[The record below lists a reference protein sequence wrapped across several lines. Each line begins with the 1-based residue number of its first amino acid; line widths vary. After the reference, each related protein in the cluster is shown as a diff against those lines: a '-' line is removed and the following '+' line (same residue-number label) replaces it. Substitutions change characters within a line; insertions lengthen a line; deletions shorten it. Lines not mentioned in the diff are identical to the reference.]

1 MIQEPEETT
10 GQPEVEEVVDAEVV
24 SPADPAPDPGGAANA
39 APEGSSGASIADAQ
53 VVEDTEQT
61 GEAAGATVEGD
72 LAALVEDARNQRDEY
87 LQLAQR
93 TKADFDNYRKR
104 MAAESQAQVERGR
117 LEVVSGVI
125 GAIDNIE
132 RVLEA
137 AGIDQAAALEG
148 QLPADAPVTTQG
160 VIVSYRDLSQV
171 LKKAGVE
178 AFDSKGEVFD
188 PNLHEALQALPAE
201 GVESGVVIEE
211 MQKGYRAGENVIRH
225 ARVVVSQ

>member
-1 MIQEPEETT
+1 MIQEPEETE
-10 GQPEVEEVVDAEVV
+10 GQPEVEEIIDAEVV
-24 SPADPAPDPGGAANA
+24 SETEPEGAAEA
-39 APEGSSGASIADAQ
+39 APEGPSGESAGDAAEAS
-53 VVEDTEQT
+53 VEQDLNALIE
-61 GEAAGATVEGD
+61 EART
-72 LAALVEDARNQRDEY
+72 QRDEY

-104 MAAESQAQVERGR
+104 MAAESQAQIGRGR
-117 LEVVSGVI
+117 LEVAAGLIEAV
-125 GAIDNIE
+125 DNIE

-148 QLPADAPVTTQG
+148 EIPSDAPVTAQG
-160 VIVSYRDLSQV
+160 VIVSYRDLNAI

-178 AFDSKGEVFD
+178 AFDSKGEAFD

-201 GVESGVVIEE
+201 GVGSGVVIEE
-211 MQKGYRAGENVIRH
+211 MQKGYRAGETVIRH

>member
-1 MIQEPEETT
+1 MTQEPEETT

-24 SPADPAPDPGGAANA
+24 SETEPDGAAEA
-39 APEGSSGASIADAQ
+39 APEGPSGESA
-53 VVEDTEQT
+53 E
-61 GEAAGATVEGD
+61 ATVEHD
-72 LAALVEDARNQRDEY
+72 LADLIEEARSQRDEY

-104 MAAESQAQVERGR
+104 MATESQAQVERGR
-117 LEVVSGVI
+117 LEIVSGLLEAV
-125 GAIDNIE
+125 DNIE

-137 AGIDQAAALEG
+137 AGIDEATALAGEI
-148 QLPADAPVTTQG
+148 PEDAPVTTQG
-160 VIVSYRDLSQV
+160 VIVSYRDLTVV

-178 AFDSKGEVFD
+178 AFESKGEPFD

-201 GVESGVVIEE
+201 GVDSGVVIEQ

>member
-1 MIQEPEETT
+1 VTQEPEETT
-10 GQPEVEEVVDAEVV
+10 GEPEVDEVVDAEVV
-24 SPADPAPDPGGAANA
+24 SADDPAAENTGAAPAAPGG
-39 APEGSSGASIADAQ
+39 S
-53 VVEDTEQT
+53 
-61 GEAAGATVEGD
+61 
-72 LAALVEDARNQRDEY
+72 VEDAEVVEESAEASLEQDLNSLVEEARSQRDEY

-117 LEVVSGVI
+117 LEVVTGLI
-125 GAIDNIE
+125 GAIDNLE

-137 AGIDQAAALEG
+137 VGIEQAAALEG
-148 QLPADAPVTTQG
+148 EIPADAPVSEQG
-160 VIVSYRDLSQV
+160 VIVSYRDLNAV
-171 LKKAGVE
+171 LKKAGVA
-178 AFDSKGEVFD
+178 AFESKGEVFD

-201 GVESGVVIEE
+201 GVDSGVVIEE

>member
-1 MIQEPEETT
+1 VTEEPEEQAV
-10 GQPEVEEVVDAEVV
+10 QPEAEEVVDAEVV
-24 SPADPAPDPGGAANA
+24 SAADPAPEVTDEADTA
-39 APEGSSGASIADAQ
+39 EG
-53 VVEDTEQT
+53 

-72 LAALVEDARNQRDEY
+72 LAALVDEARSQRDEY

-117 LEVVSGVI
+117 LEVISGLI
-125 GAIDNIE
+125 EAIDNLE

-137 AGIDQAAALEG
+137 AGIEESDALEG
-148 QLPADAPVTTQG
+148 EIPSDAPVTTQG
-160 VIVSYRDLSQV
+160 VIVSYRDLNAV
-171 LKKAGVE
+171 LKKSGVE
-178 AFDSKGEVFD
+178 AFSSKGEKFD

-201 GVESGVVIEE
+201 EVDSGVVIEE
-211 MQKGYRAGENVIRH
+211 MQKGYRAGETVIRH

>member
-1 MIQEPEETT
+1 MNQEPEETT

-24 SPADPAPDPGGAANA
+24 SATAPAA
-39 APEGSSGASIADAQ
+39 EADAAADAAAEAS
-53 VVEDTEQT
+53 VEQ
-61 GEAAGATVEGD
+61 D
-72 LAALVEDARNQRDEY
+72 LSDLVEEARSQRDEY

-104 MAAESQAQVERGR
+104 MAAESQAQAARGR
-117 LEVVSGVI
+117 LEVVSGLI
-125 GAIDNIE
+125 EAIDNLE

-137 AGIDQAAALEG
+137 AGIDEVAALEDEI
-148 QLPADAPVTTQG
+148 PSDAPVTTQG
-160 VIVSYRDLSQV
+160 VIVTYRDLNGV

-178 AFDSKGEVFD
+178 AFDSRGEQFD

-201 GVESGVVIEE
+201 GVDSGVVIEQ

>member
-1 MIQEPEETT
+1 VIEEPEETA
-10 GQPEVEEVVDAEVV
+10 GQPEAQ
-24 SPADPAPDPGGAANA
+24 PAGAAEA
-39 APEGSSGASIADAQ
+39 APEGPSGGLRDATTPSGEASGES
-53 VVEDTEQT
+53 VEDPAE
-61 GEAAGATVEGD
+61 ATVEQD
-72 LAALVEDARNQRDEY
+72 LNSLVEEARSQRDEY

-117 LEVVSGVI
+117 LEVVTGLI
-125 GAIDNIE
+125 GAIDNLE

-137 AGIDQAAALEG
+137 VGIEQSNALEG
-148 QLPADAPVTTQG
+148 EIPSDAPVSEQG
-160 VIVSYRDLSQV
+160 VIVSYRDLNAV

-178 AFDSKGEVFD
+178 AFDSKGETFD

-201 GVESGVVIEE
+201 GVESGVVIEV

>member
-1 MIQEPEETT
+1 MTEKPEERA

-24 SPADPAPDPGGAANA
+24 SATDPAAGD
-39 APEGSSGASIADAQ
+39 APL
-53 VVEDTEQT
+53 EDGPATG
-61 GEAAGATVEGD
+61 GEAGGDAAEATVESD
-72 LAALVEDARNQRDEY
+72 LAALVEEARSQRDEY
-87 LQLAQR
+87 LELAQR

-104 MAAESQAQVERGR
+104 MAAESQAQAERGR
-117 LEVVSGVI
+117 LEVVSGLI
-125 GAIDNIE
+125 EAIDNLE

-137 AGIDQAAALEG
+137 VKIEQ
-148 QLPADAPVTTQG
+148 ADALGGEIPAEAPVAEQG
-160 VIVSYRDLSQV
+160 LIVAYRDLTAV
-171 LKKAGVE
+171 LKKSGVE
-178 AFDSKGEVFD
+178 AFESKGQNFD

>member
-24 SPADPAPDPGGAANA
+24 SATDPAA
-39 APEGSSGASIADAQ
+39 E
-53 VVEDTEQT
+53 
-61 GEAAGATVEGD
+61 EAAEASVEQD
-72 LAALVEDARNQRDEY
+72 LNALIEEARTQRDEY

-117 LEVVSGVI
+117 LEVISGLI
-125 GAIDNIE
+125 EAIDNIE
-132 RVLEA
+132 RVLGA
-137 AGIDQAAALEG
+137 AGIDESAALDGEI
-148 QLPADAPVTTQG
+148 PSDAPVTDQG
-160 VIVSYRDLSQV
+160 VIVTYRDLHSI
-171 LKKAGVE
+171 LRKAGVSAFASTGE
-178 AFDSKGEVFD
+178 AFD

-201 GVESGVVIEE
+201 GVEPGVVIEE
-211 MQKGYRAGENVIRH
+211 MQKGYRAGEDVIRH

>member
-1 MIQEPEETT
+1 MIQEPEETA

-24 SPADPAPDPGGAANA
+24 SPSEPDGAAEA
-39 APEGSSGASIADAQ
+39 APSSGESIADAQ
-53 VVEDTEQT
+53 VAEDAEQT

-72 LAALVEDARNQRDEY
+72 LAALVEEARSQRDEY

-125 GAIDNIE
+125 GAIDNLE

-137 AGIDQAAALEG
+137 AGIDQTSALEG

-160 VIVSYRDLSQV
+160 VIVSYRDLFAV

-178 AFDSKGEVFD
+178 AFDSKGETFD

-211 MQKGYRAGENVIRH
+211 MQKGYRAGDSVIRH

>member
-1 MIQEPEETT
+1 MTQEPEEAT

-24 SPADPAPDPGGAANA
+24 SETEPEGAADA
-39 APEGSSGASIADAQ
+39 APSGPSGDSPEGATAEGDGS
-53 VVEDTEQT
+53 T
-61 GEAAGATVEGD
+61 GESAEASVEQD
-72 LAALVEDARNQRDEY
+72 LNRLVEEARSQRDEY

-104 MAAESQAQVERGR
+104 MAAENQAQVERGR
-117 LEVVSGVI
+117 LEVIAGLLE
-125 GAIDNIE
+125 AIDNIE

-137 AGIDQAAALEG
+137 ADIDQQAALEG
-148 QLPADAPVTTQG
+148 ELPTDAPITQQG
-160 VIVSYRDLSQV
+160 VIVSYRDLHAV
-171 LKKAGVE
+171 LRKAGVE
-178 AFDSKGEVFD
+178 AFTSKGEAFD

-201 GVESGVVIEE
+201 GVGAGVVIEE